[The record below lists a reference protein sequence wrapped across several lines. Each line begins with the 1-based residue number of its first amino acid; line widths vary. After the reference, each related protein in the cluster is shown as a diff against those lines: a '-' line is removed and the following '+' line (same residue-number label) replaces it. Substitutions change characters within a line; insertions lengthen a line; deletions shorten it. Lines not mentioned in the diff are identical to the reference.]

1 MSAPSL
7 PIDAAAL
14 ATGHDPCPPRP
25 ALATWLA
32 VLSVGTGAFAL
43 VTTEFLPVGLLPAMA
58 RDLGVT
64 EGQAGLTVTM
74 PGILAAIAAPAL
86 TVASGRLDRRIVL
99 WALMAL
105 LVLSNLLVA
114 VAPSFVP
121 LLTGRLLLGIG
132 VGGFWAIGVAI
143 GPRLVPPAHAIK
155 ATSLIFAGVSLGTV
169 AGVPAGALIGELF
182 GWRAAFAAAG
192 GIAIVVLAAQIA
204 LLPRLVPDRAI
215 RLRHLPALFAVP
227 KARVGLVA
235 TLLIFLGQFA
245 AYTYVTP
252 FLVQVS
258 GMTAGMV
265 TGLLLAYGI
274 AGFLGNSAGAWIA
287 NRHVGLAVTLAAGL
301 IAATTLALP
310 VWGAGQLAATIIV
323 GLWGLAFGALPISIQ
338 SWMFR
343 AAPDALE
350 SGAALFV
357 AIAQVALASGALL
370 GGLAVDHAGVPAAMF
385 IGGGFALATAL
396 LIALFGSQRPKQ
408 AA

>member
-14 ATGHDPCPPRP
+14 GSTDDPKP

-86 TVASGRLDRRIVL
+86 TVATGRLDRRIVL
-99 WALMAL
+99 WVLMGL
-105 LVLSNLLVA
+105 LLISNVLVA

-121 LLTGRLLLGIG
+121 LLVGRLLLGFG

-143 GPRLVPPAHAIK
+143 GPKLVPPAYAIK

-169 AGVPAGALIGELF
+169 AGVPAGALIGDLF

-192 GIAIVVLAAQIA
+192 VVAIVVLA
-204 LLPRLVPDRAI
+204 V
-215 RLRHLPALFAVP
+215 FAVP
-227 KARVGLVA
+227 KARIGLLA

-252 FLVQVS
+252 FLVQVT
-258 GMTAGMV
+258 GMNAGGV
-265 TGLLLAYGI
+265 TTLLLAYGI
-274 AGFLGNSAGAWIA
+274 AGFIGNSTGAWIA
-287 NRHVGLAVTLAAGL
+287 NRDVGLAVTIAAGL
-301 IAATTLALP
+301 IGATTLALP
-310 VWGAGQLAATIIV
+310 LWGESQLAATIIV
-323 GLWGLAFGALPISIQ
+323 GVWGLAFGALPISIQ

-357 AIAQVALASGALL
+357 AIAQVALASGALV
-370 GGLAVDHAGVPAAMF
+370 GGLAVDHAGVPSAM
-385 IGGGFALATAL
+385 ILGGGFAVATAL
-396 LIALFGSQRPKQ
+396 LIGLFGRQRGT
-408 AA
+408 AVA

>member
-7 PIDAAAL
+7 PIDAPSARRRARSL
-14 ATGHDPCPPRP
+14 PAPGP

-43 VTTEFLPVGLLPAMA
+43 VTSEFLPVGLLPAVA

-64 EGQAGLTVTM
+64 EGQAGLTVTHARDPRRGRR
-74 PGILAAIAAPAL
+74 PG
-86 TVASGRLDRRIVL
+86 TDRRQRPARSPHVL
-99 WALMAL
+99 WVLMAL
-105 LVLSNLLVA
+105 LVISNLLVA
-114 VAPSFVP
+114 AAPSFVP
-121 LLTGRLLLGIG
+121 LLLGRLLLGFG

-204 LLPRLVPDRAI
+204 LLPQLVPDRAI

-227 KARVGLVA
+227 KARVGLIA

-265 TGLLLAYGI
+265 TGCCLPMASP
-274 AGFLGNSAGAWIA
+274 ASSAIRPAPGSPTAMSAWPSPWPP
-287 NRHVGLAVTLAAGL
+287 G
-301 IAATTLALP
+301 
-310 VWGAGQLAATIIV
+310 
-323 GLWGLAFGALPISIQ
+323 
-338 SWMFR
+338 
-343 AAPDALE
+343 
-350 SGAALFV
+350 
-357 AIAQVALASGALL
+357 
-370 GGLAVDHAGVPAAMF
+370 
-385 IGGGFALATAL
+385 
-396 LIALFGSQRPKQ
+396 
-408 AA
+408 

>member
-14 ATGHDPCPPRP
+14 TSSDDPKP

-86 TVASGRLDRRIVL
+86 TVATGRLDRRIVL
-99 WALMAL
+99 WVLMGL
-105 LVLSNLLVA
+105 LLLSNVLVA

-121 LLTGRLLLGIG
+121 LLIGRLLLGFG
-132 VGGFWAIGVAI
+132 VGGFWAIGVAV
-143 GPRLVPPAHAIK
+143 GPRMVPPAYAIK

-169 AGVPAGALIGELF
+169 AGVPAGALIADLF
-182 GWRAAFAAAG
+182 GWRMAFAAAG
-192 GIAIVVLAAQIA
+192 GIAILVLAAQIA
-204 LLPRLVPDRAI
+204 LLPRLVPAQAI

-227 KARVGLVA
+227 KARIGLLA
-235 TLLIFLGQFA
+235 TLFIFLGQFA

-252 FLVQVS
+252 FLVQVT
-258 GMTAGMV
+258 GMNAGMI
-265 TGLLLAYGI
+265 TSLLLAYGI
-274 AGFLGNSAGAWIA
+274 AGFIGNSTGAWIA
-287 NRHVGLAVTLAAGL
+287 NRNVGLAVTIAAGL
-301 IAATTLALP
+301 IGATTLALP
-310 VWGAGQLAATIIV
+310 LWGESQLAATIIV

-343 AAPDALE
+343 AAPEALE

-357 AIAQVALASGALL
+357 AIAQVALASGALV
-370 GGLAVDHAGVPAAMF
+370 GGLAVDHAGVPSAM
-385 IGGGFALATAL
+385 ILGGGFAVATAL
-396 LIALFGSQRPKQ
+396 LIALFGRQRSE
-408 AA
+408 AAA